1 MSSCKGCHKSKAPL
15 TCTHCEGALCKACAQ
30 FTDELTFQFAEAPPA
45 PGTYCPPC
53 FDEHVGPRMAE
64 YEDVLARA
72 KDVNVFFRTQGKES
86 RFIRRVEKPITVEEC
101 DDKDE
106 TVLRLAFKAASAGF
120 NALVDVDLSSR
131 KVIHGKWQT
140 SKWKGTAVPAHVDPE
155 QLKRRFA
162 GSPN

>member
-1 MSSCKGCHKSKAPL
+1 MSDCISCSNAKANL
-15 TCTHCEGALCKACAQ
+15 TCVLCAGALCKTCAH
-30 FTDELTFQFAEAPPA
+30 FTDELTFNFAVQQPA
-45 PGTYCPPC
+45 AGTYCPAC
-53 FDEHVGPRMAE
+53 FDREIAPEIAR

-72 KDVNVFFRTQGKES
+72 KDVNVFYRTQGKES
-86 RFIRRVEKPITVEEC
+86 RFIRRIEKPLKVEEC

-106 TVLRLAFKAASAGF
+106 TVLRLAFLAALSGF
-120 NALVDVDLSSR
+120 NALVDVDLDSR

-140 SKWKGTAVPAHVDPE
+140 SKWRGTGVPARVDEE